1 MWMPQPG
8 APYRSAGLLTRGSG
22 QRALINACAGSR
34 IGEREGL
41 QMTVWRPSLC
51 RPEYARHSRVRKV
64 GQLVKDKSSTPPAS
78 ALKCRRVRPAA
89 APEELQA
96 AHAEAR
102 NRICDGALTLF
113 ERGGIEA
120 ISMRE
125 IASLI
130 GASPMMLYKYFRTK
144 DHLLQE
150 LRTRA
155 FETFEERLRV
165 SATAGTALGRLRQ
178 LSLAYLRFGL
188 VEHQAYKLMF
198 DYWVYDDTAKMLE
211 DFGDA
216 IRRQSGA
223 WDIMSK
229 VVQAYFDEEGLR
241 GDALTAAHLIWAGLH
256 GLVSLEASRKLVM
269 GMQFEEL
276 MVPMVEAIIS
286 GRARPMDPA

>member
-1 MWMPQPG
+1 M
-8 APYRSAGLLTRGSG
+8 RNGS
-22 QRALINACAGSR
+22 
-34 IGEREGL
+34 
-41 QMTVWRPSLC
+41 
-51 RPEYARHSRVRKV
+51 YHSYDRKV
-64 GQLVKDKSSTPPAS
+64 CQQVNDTSSDRPAPPEKRRRGRPPAS
-78 ALKCRRVRPAA
+78 PD
-89 APEELQA
+89 ELEV

-113 ERGGIEA
+113 GRGGIEA

-130 GASPMMLYKYFRTK
+130 GASPMMPYKYFRTK

-155 FETFEERLRV
+155 FETFEARLRGA
-165 SATAGTALGRLRQ
+165 ATAGTALGRLKQ

-198 DYWVYDDTAKMLE
+198 DYWVYDDRAKMLE

-216 IRRQSGA
+216 LRRQSGA
-223 WDIMSK
+223 WDIVSNE
-229 VVQAYFDEEGLR
+229 VQAYFDEEGLR
-241 GDALTAAHLIWAGLH
+241 GDALTAAHLVWAGLH
-256 GLVSLEASRKLVM
+256 GLVSLEAARKLVM

-276 MVPMVEAIIS
+276 MVPMVDAIMS
-286 GRARPMDPA
+286 GLARPVDPA